1 MNKQDK
7 FEDFKDEIIAKNE
20 KKYGEEIRKKYGN
33 DTVNKSNAK
42 IKGMTEEKMREAE
55 KLRLDI
61 ENKLKEAFE
70 SGDTSGEA
78 AKEVCE
84 MHRRW
89 LNLYWPDGVYSKEA
103 HMGLADMYVSDA
115 RFSAYYDKIAPGCAE
130 FLREAVY
137 EYCK

>member
-84 MHRRW
+84 MHRR
-89 LNLYWPDGVYSKEA
+89 
-103 HMGLADMYVSDA
+103 
-115 RFSAYYDKIAPGCAE
+115 
-130 FLREAVY
+130 
-137 EYCK
+137 